1 MEEMTKTLTRGW
13 WTWALRG
20 AVAILFGAAVLVWP
34 GAGLAVL
41 VALFGAFAL
50 VGGIF
55 ALVGAAQSK
64 EWDPLSWAMLI
75 EGLLGIGVGVLTFVW
90 PNITAAALLIM
101 IALWAILTGVVEI
114 VASFRFNSVLGT
126 GDSWLLGIAGAA
138 STIFGVLVLA
148 RPNAGAVAII
158 WTIGIYAIISG
169 ISLIAFGFRV
179 RTVQQELG
187 FGGKNAVRSPA

>member
-158 WTIGIYAIISG
+158 WTIGIYAIIFG

>member
-1 MEEMTKTLTRGW
+1 MQEMTKTLKQGW

-34 GAGLAVL
+34 GGGLAVL
-41 VALFGAFAL
+41 VALCGAFAL

-55 ALVGAAQSK
+55 ALAGAAQSK

-75 EGLLGIGVGVLTFVW
+75 EGLLGVGVGILTFIW
-90 PNITAAALLIM
+90 PNITAEALLIT

-114 VASFRFNSVLGT
+114 VASFRFSNVLGT

-138 STIFGVLVLA
+138 STVFGVLVLA
-148 RPNAGAVAII
+148 RPNAGAVAVI
-158 WTIGIYAIISG
+158 WTIGIYAIIFG
-169 ISLIAFGFRV
+169 ISLVAFGFRI
-179 RTVQQELG
+179 RSAEQQVGLG
-187 FGGKNAVRSPA
+187 QKGSLPSVT